1 MFGVGAPELIIIAV
15 IALLVFGPSKLPEI
29 GKTIGKGLREFK
41 KASSDLKDQVN
52 PLSDIEEPAPKPEPE
67 PKPKSI
73 TKGKSAS
80 VKKPVR
86 RKPAEKLNVSAK
98 KPVKTT
104 KSKTPKKPT
113 SHRTS
118 PKSDEAVK

>member
-41 KASSDLKDQVN
+41 KASSDLKDQIN
-52 PLSDIEEPAPKPEPE
+52 PLNDIEEPKPE

-73 TKGKSAS
+73 TKGKNVS

-86 RKPAEKLNVSAK
+86 KKSTEKLNVSVK
-98 KPVKTT
+98 KTARTT
-104 KSKTPKKPT
+104 KNKTSKKSN
-113 SHRTS
+113 SHPTS
-118 PKSDEAVK
+118 PKSL

>member
-67 PKPKSI
+67 PKSI

-86 RKPAEKLNVSAK
+86 RKPAEKLSASVK
-98 KPVKTT
+98 KTVKTT
-104 KSKTPKKPT
+104 KSKTPKKST

-118 PKSDEAVK
+118 PKSDESVK